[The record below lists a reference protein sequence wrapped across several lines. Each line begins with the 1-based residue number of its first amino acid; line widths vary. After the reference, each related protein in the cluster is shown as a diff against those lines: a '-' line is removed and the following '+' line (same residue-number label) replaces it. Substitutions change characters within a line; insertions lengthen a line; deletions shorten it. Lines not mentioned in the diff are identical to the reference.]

1 MHTIRPEIWQET
13 LKNNNAHFRTC
24 NMSRKLKKKT
34 WKMLNAHFSTLNVA
48 RKPKILEKCVT
59 NNVLPGRWQE
69 TLTNVE
75 YEKCTL

>member
-1 MHTIRPEIWQET
+1 
-13 LKNNNAHFRTC
+13 
-24 NMSRKLKKKT
+24 
-34 WKMLNAHFSTLNVA
+34 MLNAHFSTLNVA